1 MSRSTALAAGGRR
14 ADRVARTA
22 ERLLR
27 TAADP
32 RLALGLL
39 LLAGAWN
46 ALAAALPS
54 GAGLL
59 ATPPYLFLLGI
70 ILCSGVAS
78 VAVRLPVAWREWRQ
92 PGVLAEGADLLA
104 AELPLAGEPL
114 SGALDR
120 DARARLAQTARAA
133 GYRVVER
140 GSGQRWS
147 LSGTRRG
154 WSRLAGQG
162 SHLALVLM
170 LLGAAAGHAFSA
182 ETKFSLLPGEQ
193 ALLDAPRPGFTDAV
207 RLDRFDTAFGAD
219 GRPQRLDAT
228 VTFLRNGEAAATEL
242 VQVNR
247 PGAFGGYLLHGWT
260 YGPAVRL
267 RATTLGGQPLLDA
280 PVALDGRI
288 GGRPAAFAELP
299 TAGITLG
306 LVLVDASA
314 NELLVNGSTGNGVID
329 RIRLRPGEE
338 RRLGGVTVRLIGFDA
353 YLTFLSRRDP
363 GMGLL
368 FGGAALL
375 TVTLAVALWMPR
387 RRFTLRALDGKLRLV
402 LRGERFERPDGELA
416 SLSRRLG
423 AAISRADR

>member
-14 ADRVARTA
+14 GDRVARAA
-22 ERLLR
+22 ERMLR
-27 TAADP
+27 IAADP
-32 RLALGLL
+32 RLALALL
-39 LLAGAWN
+39 LLAGGWN
-46 ALAAALPS
+46 AAAAALPS
-54 GAGLL
+54 GAWLL
-59 ATPPYLFLLGI
+59 ATPPYLVLLGV

-92 PGVLAEGADLLA
+92 PAALAEGSEVLT
-104 AELPLAGEPL
+104 AELPLAG
-114 SGALDR
+114 SLDP
-120 DARARLAQTARAA
+120 DGWARLVLEVRGA
-133 GYRVVER
+133 GYRVVES
-140 GSGQRWS
+140 GSDERWS

-154 WSRLAGQG
+154 WSRLAGQL

-207 RLDRFDTAFGAD
+207 RLDRFDAEFGAD
-219 GRPQRLDAT
+219 GRPLRLDAT
-228 VTFLRNGEAAATEL
+228 VTFLREGEPAATEL

-260 YGPAVRL
+260 YGPAARV

-280 PVALDGRI
+280 PVALDGLI
-288 GGRPAAFAELP
+288 NGRPAAFAVLP

-306 LVLVDASA
+306 LTLVDASA
-314 NELLVNGSTGNGVID
+314 NELVVTSSEGTGVID
-329 RIRLRPGEE
+329 SVRLHPGDEQ
-338 RRLGGVTVRLIGFDA
+338 RLGSVTVQLIGFDA

-375 TVTLAVALWMPR
+375 TATLAVALWLPR
-387 RRFTLRALDGKLRLV
+387 RRLTLRTADGGLRLL
-402 LRGERFERPDGELA
+402 LRGERFDRPDRELA
-416 SLSRRLG
+416 ALSRRL
-423 AAISRADR
+423 ARALAGTGR

>member
-14 ADRVARTA
+14 GDRVARAA
-22 ERLLR
+22 ERMLR
-27 TAADP
+27 IAADP
-32 RLALGLL
+32 RLALALL

-46 ALAAALPS
+46 AAAAALPS
-54 GAGLL
+54 GAWLL
-59 ATPPYLFLLGI
+59 ATPPYLVLLGV

-92 PGVLAEGADLLA
+92 PAALAEGSEVLT
-104 AELPLAGEPL
+104 AEVPLAG
-114 SGALDR
+114 ALDP
-120 DARARLAQTARAA
+120 DARARLIVAVRAA
-133 GYRVVER
+133 GYRVAEWR
-140 GSGQRWS
+140 SGERWS

-154 WSRLAGQG
+154 WSRLAGQL

-207 RLDRFDTAFGAD
+207 RLDRFDAEFGAD
-219 GRPQRLDAT
+219 GRPLRLDAT
-228 VTFLRNGEAAATEL
+228 VTFLREGEPAATEL

-260 YGPAVRL
+260 YGPAARV
-267 RATTLGGQPLLDA
+267 RATTLGGQPLLDG
-280 PVALDGRI
+280 PVALDGLI
-288 GGRPAAFAELP
+288 NGRPAAFAVLP

-306 LVLVDASA
+306 LTLVDASA
-314 NELLVNGSTGNGVID
+314 NELVVTSSEGTGVID
-329 RIRLRPGEE
+329 SVRLHPGDEQ
-338 RRLGGVTVRLIGFDA
+338 RLGSVTVQLIGFDA

-375 TVTLAVALWMPR
+375 TATLAVALWLPR
-387 RRFTLRALDGKLRLV
+387 RRLTLRTADGSLRLL
-402 LRGERFERPDGELA
+402 LRGERFDRPDRELA
-416 SLSRRLG
+416 ALSRRL
-423 AAISRADR
+423 ARAIAWTGR